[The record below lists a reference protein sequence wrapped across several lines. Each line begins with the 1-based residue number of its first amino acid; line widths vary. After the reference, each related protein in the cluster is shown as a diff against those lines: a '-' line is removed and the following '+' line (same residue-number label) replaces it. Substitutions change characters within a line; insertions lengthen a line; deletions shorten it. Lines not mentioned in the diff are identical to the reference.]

1 MGEQAG
7 RPGERRGDDS
17 AGFAEIV
24 ERSEPVI
31 RRLLARTCGRNADLD
46 DLVQET
52 YLRAW
57 RGFGRFRGESLP
69 TTWITR
75 IAVNVSRNWRRSR
88 RLTAPLPESVEE
100 TIRSGPDVGE
110 SALRDAYE
118 RALARLSP
126 EHRAVFLLHEVEG
139 LSYQQA
145 AEALGCPVGT
155 VMSRL
160 HRARARLLAE
170 LGERIEEI
178 LP

>member
-7 RPGERRGDDS
+7 RPRECRGEDS
-17 AGFAEIV
+17 AGFAELV
-24 ERSEPVI
+24 ARSEPGL
-31 RRLLARTCGRNADLD
+31 RRLLARICGRNADLD

-52 YLRAW
+52 YLLAW

-88 RLTAPLPESVEE
+88 RPTAPLPDGAEA
-100 TIRSGPDVGE
+100 TLGTRPDVGE
-110 SALRDAYE
+110 SALKAAYE

-139 LSYQQA
+139 LSYQQV
-145 AEALGCPVGT
+145 AEALGCPAGT

-160 HRARARLLAE
+160 HRACARLLAE
-170 LGERIEEI
+170 LGERIEEM